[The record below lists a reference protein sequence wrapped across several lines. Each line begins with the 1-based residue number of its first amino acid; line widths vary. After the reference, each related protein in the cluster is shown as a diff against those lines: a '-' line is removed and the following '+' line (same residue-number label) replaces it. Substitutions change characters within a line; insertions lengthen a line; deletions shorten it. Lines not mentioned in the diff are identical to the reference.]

1 MTDEELRDLIATIDA
16 NVRELMADG
25 KLAAARYTAG
35 ETGISTDR
43 AAGLKALL
51 EARAHYQAL
60 LDARTAA
67 GEGEPSAD
75 SDAAPA
81 TPPPYWEATCYAA
94 D

>member
-1 MTDEELRDLIATIDA
+1 MTDEELRDLIATIDS
-16 NVRELMADG
+16 NVQELMADG

-35 ETGISTDR
+35 DTGISTDR

-67 GEGEPSAD
+67 
-75 SDAAPA
+75 SDDGNSEASPA
-81 TPPPYWEATCYAA
+81 HSPPDWEATCYAA